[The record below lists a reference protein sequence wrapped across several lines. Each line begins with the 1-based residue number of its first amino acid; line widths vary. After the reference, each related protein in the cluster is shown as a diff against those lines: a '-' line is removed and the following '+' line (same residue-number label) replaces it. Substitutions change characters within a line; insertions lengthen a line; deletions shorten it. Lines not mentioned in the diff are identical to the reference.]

1 MLTSFPARYCIALRW
16 SGGRGKGPFFS
27 MPGIAAEKS
36 SESIPQQSVNAS
48 FKIKLSICARAAVIP
63 THHELD

>member
-1 MLTSFPARYCIALRW
+1 
-16 SGGRGKGPFFS
+16 